1 MSKET
6 VKNLEALRSEMRRL
20 RVDAVIIPG
29 TDPHQSEYI
38 SGHWKLRDWV
48 SGFTGS
54 NGTAVVTMDEAG
66 LWTDSRYFLQA
77 AAQLDG
83 SGFVLHKED
92 VPGEA
97 TVEEWIAGNL
107 HDGAVL
113 AVDGYLFSIARAA
126 ALEEM
131 CGRNGLR
138 FASDFDIADRVWIG
152 GDRPGRPSGKVF
164 IHEEKY
170 AGESANSKIDRVL
183 AEVEKVD
190 AESIFI
196 PSLDEIAW
204 TLNLRGSDVE
214 FTPVFISY
222 LYLSRTRRV
231 LFIDEVKLDDEV
243 RSYLK
248 SIDVEVKPYD
258 GVKDFLSQQVST
270 HETILL
276 DPSKMSDTLA
286 RALDCMKVY
295 APSPVS
301 MLKAVKNDVQLAG
314 TRKAMERDGAALVRL
329 FMWLEENAATGK
341 YNEIDVWKKGME
353 FRGQSEL
360 YRGDSFSMIAGYK
373 EHGAIVHYSATE
385 ESASTL
391 AADGLL
397 LIDSGA
403 QYLDGT
409 TDITRTLTLGN
420 PTADERHDYTLVL
433 KGHLAIAR
441 AQFPVGTRGS
451 QLDALA
457 RIYLWEE
464 GMGYLHGTGHGVGHF
479 LGVHEGPQNIR
490 LNENPTTLQPG
501 MITSDEPGVYKTGR
515 YGIRIE
521 NLVLTVPGAHSEEF
535 GDFCRFEV
543 LTLFPY
549 DNKLIDTAM
558 LTRQEIDQI
567 NSYHKQVYDRLSPY
581 LNEDECRWL
590 ADKTREL

>member
-6 VKNLEALRSEMRRL
+6 VKNLEALRDEMRRL

-29 TDPHQSEYI
+29 TDPHQSEYV
-38 SGHWKLRDWV
+38 SDHWKLRNWV

-54 NGTAVVTMDEAG
+54 NGTAVVTLDQAG

-77 AAQLDG
+77 AAELDG

-97 TVEEWIAGNL
+97 SIEEWLVDNL
-107 HDGAVL
+107 EDGAVL
-113 AVDGYLFSIARAA
+113 AVDGYLFSINRAA
-126 ALEEM
+126 ELEEL

-138 FASDFDIADRVWIG
+138 FASDFDIADRVWTE
-152 GDRPGRPSGKVF
+152 GRPERPTGKVF

-170 AGESANSKIDRVL
+170 AGESALSKIDRVL
-183 AEVEKVD
+183 AEVKAVGAD
-190 AESIFI
+190 SIFI

-204 TLNLRGSDVE
+204 TLNLRGSDVT
-214 FTPVFISY
+214 FTPVFVSY
-222 LYLSRTRRV
+222 LYLSDEEKV
-231 LFIDEVKLDDEV
+231 LFVDDVKLDDDV
-243 RSYLK
+243 RAYLK
-248 SIDVEVKPYD
+248 SMDVKVKPYD
-258 GVKDFLSQQVST
+258 SVKDYLARVSV
-270 HETILL
+270 HETIML
-276 DPSKMSDTLA
+276 DPVKVSDTLA

-295 APSPVS
+295 APSPVA
-301 MLKAVKNDVQLAG
+301 MLKAVKNEVQLAG

-329 FMWLEENAATGK
+329 FMWLEENAGTGK

-353 FRGQSEL
+353 FRGRSEL
-360 YRGDSFSMIAGYK
+360 YRGDSFGMIAGYK
-373 EHGAIVHYSATE
+373 EHGAIVHYTADE
-385 ESASTL
+385 ESASML

-409 TDITRTLTLGN
+409 TDITRTITLGN
-420 PTADERHDYTLVL
+420 PTADEIHDYTLVL
-433 KGHLAIAR
+433 KGHLALAR

-464 GMGYLHGTGHGVGHF
+464 GMSYLHGTGHGVGHF
-479 LGVHEGPQNIR
+479 LAVHEGPQNIR
-490 LNENPTTLQPG
+490 LNENPTTLRPG
-501 MITSDEPGVYKTGR
+501 MITSDEPGVYKAGK

-521 NLVLTVPGAHSEEF
+521 NLVLTVEGEHSDEF
-535 GDFCRFEV
+535 GDFYKFEV

-549 DNKLIDTAM
+549 DSSLIDRSM
-558 LTRQEIDQI
+558 LTPGEVEQV
-567 NSYHKQVYDRLSPY
+567 NNYHKQVYERLSPY
-581 LNEDECRWL
+581 LAEDEKKWL
-590 ADKTREL
+590 ADKTKAL

>member
-6 VKNLEALRSEMRRL
+6 VKNLEALRDEMRRL

-29 TDPHQSEYI
+29 TDPHQSEYV
-38 SGHWKLRDWV
+38 SDHWKLRNWV

-54 NGTAVVTMDEAG
+54 NGTAVVTLDQAG

-77 AAQLDG
+77 AAELDG

-92 VPGEA
+92 IPGEA
-97 TVEEWIAGNL
+97 SIEEWLVDNL
-107 HDGAVL
+107 EDGAVL
-113 AVDGYLFSIARAA
+113 AVDGYLFSINRAA
-126 ALEEM
+126 ELEEL

-138 FASDFDIADRVWIG
+138 FASDFDIADRVWTE
-152 GDRPGRPSGKVF
+152 GRPERPTGKVF

-170 AGESANSKIDRVL
+170 AGESASSKIGRVL
-183 AEVEKVD
+183 AEVKAVGAD
-190 AESIFI
+190 SIFI

-204 TLNLRGSDVE
+204 TLNLRGSDVT
-214 FTPVFISY
+214 FTPVFVSY
-222 LYLSRTRRV
+222 LYLSDEEKV
-231 LFIDEVKLDDEV
+231 LFVDEVKLGEDV
-243 RSYLK
+243 RAYLK
-248 SIDVEVKPYD
+248 SMDVKVKPYD
-258 GVKDFLSQQVST
+258 SVKDYLARVSV
-270 HETILL
+270 HETIML
-276 DPSKMSDTLA
+276 DPVKVSDTLA

-295 APSPVS
+295 APSPVA
-301 MLKAVKNDVQLAG
+301 MLKAVKNEVQLAG

-329 FMWLEENAATGK
+329 FMWLEENAGTGK

-353 FRGQSEL
+353 FRGRSEL
-360 YRGDSFSMIAGYK
+360 YRGDSFGMIAGYK
-373 EHGAIVHYSATE
+373 EHGAIVHYTADE

-409 TDITRTLTLGN
+409 TDITRTITLGN
-420 PTADERHDYTLVL
+420 PTADEIHDYTLVL
-433 KGHLAIAR
+433 KGHLALAR

-464 GMGYLHGTGHGVGHF
+464 GMSYLHGTGHGVGHF
-479 LGVHEGPQNIR
+479 LAVHEGPQNIR
-490 LNENPTTLQPG
+490 LNENPTTLRPG
-501 MITSDEPGVYKTGR
+501 MITSDEPGVYKAGK

-521 NLVLTVPGAHSEEF
+521 NLVLTVEGEHTDEF
-535 GDFCRFEV
+535 GDFCKFEV

-549 DNKLIDTAM
+549 DSSLIDRSM
-558 LTRQEIDQI
+558 LTPGEVEQV
-567 NSYHKQVYDRLSPY
+567 NNYHRQVYERLSPY
-581 LNEDECRWL
+581 LTEEEKAWL
-590 ADKTREL
+590 ADKTKEL

>member
-6 VKNLEALRSEMRRL
+6 VKNLEALRDEMRRL

-29 TDPHQSEYI
+29 TDPHQSEYV
-38 SGHWKLRDWV
+38 SDHWKLRNWV

-54 NGTAVVTMDEAG
+54 NGTAVVTLDQAG

-77 AAQLDG
+77 AAELDG

-97 TVEEWIAGNL
+97 SIEEWLVDNL
-107 HDGAVL
+107 EDGAVL
-113 AVDGYLFSIARAA
+113 AVDGYLFSINRAA
-126 ALEEM
+126 ELEEV

-138 FASDFDIADRVWIG
+138 FASDFDIADRVWTE
-152 GDRPGRPSGKVF
+152 GRPERPTGKVF

-170 AGESANSKIDRVL
+170 AGESASSKIGRVL
-183 AEVEKVD
+183 AEVKAVGAD
-190 AESIFI
+190 SIFI

-204 TLNLRGSDVE
+204 TLNLRGSDVT
-214 FTPVFISY
+214 FTPVFVSY
-222 LYLSRTRRV
+222 LYLSDEEKV
-231 LFIDEVKLDDEV
+231 LFVDEVKLDEDV
-243 RSYLK
+243 RAYLK
-248 SIDVEVKPYD
+248 SMDVKVKPYD
-258 GVKDFLSQQVST
+258 SVKDYLARVSV
-270 HETILL
+270 HETIML
-276 DPSKMSDTLA
+276 DPVKVSDTLA

-295 APSPVS
+295 APSPVA
-301 MLKAVKNDVQLAG
+301 MLKAVKNEVQLAG

-329 FMWLEENAATGK
+329 FMWLEENAGTGK

-353 FRGQSEL
+353 FRGRSEL
-360 YRGDSFSMIAGYK
+360 YRGDSFGMIAGYK
-373 EHGAIVHYSATE
+373 EHGAIVHYTADE

-409 TDITRTLTLGN
+409 TDITRTITLGN
-420 PTADERHDYTLVL
+420 PTADEIHDYTLVL
-433 KGHLAIAR
+433 KGHLALAR

-464 GMGYLHGTGHGVGHF
+464 GMSYLHGTGHGVGHF
-479 LGVHEGPQNIR
+479 LAVHEGPQNIR
-490 LNENPTTLQPG
+490 LNENPTTLRPG
-501 MITSDEPGVYKTGR
+501 MITSDEPGVYKAGK

-521 NLVLTVPGAHSEEF
+521 NLVLTVEGEHTAEF
-535 GDFCRFEV
+535 GDFCKFEV

-549 DNKLIDTAM
+549 DSSLIDRSM
-558 LTRQEIDQI
+558 LTPGEVEQV
-567 NSYHKQVYDRLSPY
+567 NNYHRQVYERLSPY
-581 LNEDECRWL
+581 LTEEEKAWL
-590 ADKTREL
+590 ADKTKEL

>member
-6 VKNLEALRSEMRRL
+6 VKNLEALRDEMRRL

-29 TDPHQSEYI
+29 TDPHQSEYV
-38 SGHWKLRDWV
+38 SDHWKLRNWV

-54 NGTAVVTMDEAG
+54 NGTAVVTLDQAG

-77 AAQLDG
+77 AAELDG

-92 VPGEA
+92 IPGEA
-97 TVEEWIAGNL
+97 SIEEWLVDNL
-107 HDGAVL
+107 EDGAVL
-113 AVDGYLFSIARAA
+113 AVDGYLFSINRAA
-126 ALEEM
+126 ELEEL

-138 FASDFDIADRVWIG
+138 FASDFDVADRVWTE
-152 GDRPGRPSGKVF
+152 GRPERPTGKVF

-170 AGESANSKIDRVL
+170 AGESASSKIGRVL
-183 AEVEKVD
+183 AEVKAVGAD
-190 AESIFI
+190 SIFI

-204 TLNLRGSDVE
+204 TLNLRGSDVT
-214 FTPVFISY
+214 FTPVFVSY
-222 LYLSRTRRV
+222 LYLSDEEKV
-231 LFIDEVKLDDEV
+231 LFVDEVKLAEDV
-243 RSYLK
+243 RAYLK
-248 SIDVEVKPYD
+248 SMDVKVKPYD
-258 GVKDFLSQQVST
+258 SVKDYLARVSV
-270 HETILL
+270 HETIML
-276 DPSKMSDTLA
+276 DPVKVSDTLA

-301 MLKAVKNDVQLAG
+301 MLKAVKNEVQLAG

-329 FMWLEENAATGK
+329 FMWLEENAGTGK

-353 FRGQSEL
+353 FRGRSEL
-360 YRGDSFSMIAGYK
+360 YRGDSFGMIAGYK
-373 EHGAIVHYSATE
+373 EHGAIVHYTADE

-409 TDITRTLTLGN
+409 TDITRTITLGN
-420 PTADERHDYTLVL
+420 PTADEIHDYTLVL
-433 KGHLAIAR
+433 KGHLALAR

-464 GMGYLHGTGHGVGHF
+464 GMSYLHGTGHGVGHF
-479 LGVHEGPQNIR
+479 LAVHEGPQNIR
-490 LNENPTTLQPG
+490 LNENPTTLRPG
-501 MITSDEPGVYKTGR
+501 MITSDEPGVYKAGK

-521 NLVLTVPGAHSEEF
+521 NLVLTVEGEHTDEF
-535 GDFCRFEV
+535 GNFCKFEV

-549 DNKLIDTAM
+549 DSSLIDRSM
-558 LTRQEIDQI
+558 LTPGEVEQV
-567 NSYHKQVYDRLSPY
+567 NNYHRQVYERLSPY
-581 LNEDECRWL
+581 LTEEEKAWL
-590 ADKTREL
+590 ADKTKEL

>member
-6 VKNLEALRSEMRRL
+6 VKNLEALRDEMRRL

-29 TDPHQSEYI
+29 TDPHQSEYV
-38 SGHWKLRDWV
+38 SDHWKLRNWV

-54 NGTAVVTMDEAG
+54 NGTAVVTLDQAG

-77 AAQLDG
+77 AAELDG

-97 TVEEWIAGNL
+97 SIEEWLVDNL
-107 HDGAVL
+107 EDGAVL
-113 AVDGYLFSIARAA
+113 AVDGYLFSINRAA
-126 ALEEM
+126 ELEEL

-138 FASDFDIADRVWIG
+138 FASDFDIADRVWTE
-152 GDRPGRPSGKVF
+152 GRPERPTGKVF

-170 AGESANSKIDRVL
+170 AGESALSKIGRVL
-183 AEVEKVD
+183 AEVKAVGAD
-190 AESIFI
+190 SIFI

-204 TLNLRGSDVE
+204 TLNLRGSDVT
-214 FTPVFISY
+214 FTPVFVSY
-222 LYLSRTRRV
+222 LYLSDEEKV
-231 LFIDEVKLDDEV
+231 LFVDDVKLDEDV
-243 RSYLK
+243 RAYLK
-248 SIDVEVKPYD
+248 SMDVKVKPYD
-258 GVKDFLSQQVST
+258 SVKDYLARVSV
-270 HETILL
+270 HETIML
-276 DPSKMSDTLA
+276 DPVKVSDTLA

-295 APSPVS
+295 APSPVA
-301 MLKAVKNDVQLAG
+301 MLKAVKNEVQLAG

-329 FMWLEENAATGK
+329 FMWLEENAGTGK

-353 FRGQSEL
+353 FRGRSEL
-360 YRGDSFSMIAGYK
+360 YRGDSFGMIAGYK
-373 EHGAIVHYSATE
+373 EHGAIVHYTADE
-385 ESASTL
+385 ESASML

-409 TDITRTLTLGN
+409 TDITRTVSLGN
-420 PTADERHDYTLVL
+420 PTADEIHDYTLVL
-433 KGHLAIAR
+433 KGHLALAR

-464 GMGYLHGTGHGVGHF
+464 GMSYLHGTGHGVGHF
-479 LGVHEGPQNIR
+479 LAVHEGPQNIR
-490 LNENPTTLQPG
+490 LNENPTTLRPG
-501 MITSDEPGVYKTGR
+501 MITSDEPGVYKAGK

-521 NLVLTVPGAHSEEF
+521 NLVLTVEGEHSDEF
-535 GDFCRFEV
+535 GDFYKFEV

-549 DNKLIDTAM
+549 DSSLIDRSM
-558 LTRQEIDQI
+558 LTPGEVEQV
-567 NSYHKQVYDRLSPY
+567 NNYHKQVYERLSPY
-581 LNEDECRWL
+581 LTEEEKAWL
-590 ADKTREL
+590 ADKTKEL

>member
-6 VKNLEALRSEMRRL
+6 VKNLEALRAQMRQL

-29 TDPHQSEYI
+29 TDPHQSEYV
-38 SGHWKLRDWV
+38 SDHWKLRNWV

-54 NGTAVVTMDEAG
+54 NGTAVVTLDQAG

-77 AAQLDG
+77 DAELEG
-83 SGFVLHKED
+83 SGFDMHKED

-97 TVEEWIAGNL
+97 TIEEWLVENL

-113 AVDGYLFSIARAA
+113 AVDGYLFSIIKAA
-126 ALEEM
+126 QLEEL

-138 FASDFDIADRVWIG
+138 FASDFNIADRVWTE
-152 GDRPGRPSGKVF
+152 DRPARPTGKIY
-164 IHEEKY
+164 IHDEKY
-170 AGESANSKIDRVL
+170 AGESASSKIERIL
-183 AEVEKVD
+183 AEVENAG

-204 TLNLRGSDVE
+204 TLNLRGDDVA
-214 FTPVFISY
+214 FTPVFVSY
-222 LYLSRTRRV
+222 LYLSADERV
-231 LFIDEVKLDDEV
+231 LFIDDVKVDADV
-243 RSYLK
+243 RAYLK
-248 SIDVEVKPYD
+248 SIGVKVRAYDEVKDYL
-258 GVKDFLSQQVST
+258 GSIST
-270 HETILL
+270 HETIML
-276 DPSKMSDTLA
+276 DPAKVSDTLS

-295 APSPVS
+295 ATSPVA
-301 MLKAVKNDVQLAG
+301 MLKAVKNDVQLEG
-314 TRKAMERDGAALVRL
+314 TRRAMERDGAALVRL
-329 FMWLEENAATGK
+329 FMWLEQNAGTGK
-341 YNEIDVWKKGME
+341 YTELDVWDKGIE
-353 FRGQSEL
+353 FRSQSEL
-360 YRGDSFSMIAGYK
+360 YRGDSFGMIAGYK
-373 EHGAIVHYSATE
+373 EHGAIVHYSASK

-420 PTADERHDYTLVL
+420 PTADEIHDYTLVL
-433 KGHLAIAR
+433 KGHLALAR
-441 AQFPVGTRGS
+441 AQFPAGTRGS

-464 GMGYLHGTGHGVGHF
+464 GMSYLHGTGHGVGHF
-479 LGVHEGPQNIR
+479 LAVHEGPQNIR

-501 MITSDEPGVYKTGR
+501 MITSDEPGVYKAGK

-521 NLVLTVPGAHSEEF
+521 NLVLTVPGEHSEEF
-535 GDFCRFEV
+535 GDFYRFEV

-549 DNKLIDTAM
+549 DRSLIDCSM
-558 LTRQEIDQI
+558 LTAQEIAQI
-567 NSYHKQVYDRLSPY
+567 NNYHKQVHDRLSPY
-581 LNEDECRWL
+581 LNDTEKQWL
-590 ADKTREL
+590 AEKTQQL

>member
-6 VKNLEALRSEMRRL
+6 VKNLEALRDEMRRL

-29 TDPHQSEYI
+29 TDPHQSEYV
-38 SGHWKLRDWV
+38 SDHWKLRNWV

-54 NGTAVVTMDEAG
+54 NGTAVVTLDQAG

-77 AAQLDG
+77 AAELDG

-97 TVEEWIAGNL
+97 SIEEWLVDNL
-107 HDGAVL
+107 EDGAVL
-113 AVDGYLFSIARAA
+113 AVDGYLFSINRAA
-126 ALEEM
+126 ELEEL

-138 FASDFDIADRVWIG
+138 FASDFDIADRVWTE
-152 GDRPGRPSGKVF
+152 GRPERPTGKVF

-170 AGESANSKIDRVL
+170 AGESALSKIDRVL
-183 AEVEKVD
+183 AEVKAVGAD
-190 AESIFI
+190 SIFI

-204 TLNLRGSDVE
+204 TLNLRGSDVT
-214 FTPVFISY
+214 FTPVFVSY
-222 LYLSRTRRV
+222 LYLSDEEKV
-231 LFIDEVKLDDEV
+231 LFVDEVKLDEDV
-243 RSYLK
+243 RAYLK
-248 SIDVEVKPYD
+248 SMDVKVKPYD
-258 GVKDFLSQQVST
+258 SVKDYLVRVSV
-270 HETILL
+270 HETIML
-276 DPSKMSDTLA
+276 DPVKVSDTLA

-295 APSPVS
+295 APSPVA
-301 MLKAVKNDVQLAG
+301 MLKAVKNEVQLAG

-329 FMWLEENAATGK
+329 FMWLEENAGTGK

-353 FRGQSEL
+353 FRGRSEL
-360 YRGDSFSMIAGYK
+360 YRGDSFGMIAGYK
-373 EHGAIVHYSATE
+373 EHGAIVHYSADE

-409 TDITRTLTLGN
+409 TDITRTVSLGN
-420 PTADERHDYTLVL
+420 PTADEIHDYTLVL
-433 KGHLAIAR
+433 KGHLALAR

-464 GMGYLHGTGHGVGHF
+464 GMSYLHGTGHGVGHF
-479 LGVHEGPQNIR
+479 LAVHEGPQNIR
-490 LNENPTTLQPG
+490 LNENPTTLRPG
-501 MITSDEPGVYKTGR
+501 MITSDEPGVYKAGK

-521 NLVLTVPGAHSEEF
+521 NLVLTVEGEHTAEF
-535 GDFCRFEV
+535 GDFCKFEV

-549 DNKLIDTAM
+549 DSSLIDRSM
-558 LTRQEIDQI
+558 LTPGEVEQV
-567 NSYHKQVYDRLSPY
+567 NNYHRQVYERLSPY
-581 LNEDECRWL
+581 LTEEEKAWL
-590 ADKTREL
+590 ADKTKAL

>member
-6 VKNLEALRSEMRRL
+6 VKNLEALRDEMRRL

-29 TDPHQSEYI
+29 TDPHQSEYV
-38 SGHWKLRDWV
+38 SDHWKLRNWV

-54 NGTAVVTMDEAG
+54 NGTAVVTLDQAG

-77 AAQLDG
+77 AAELDG

-97 TVEEWIAGNL
+97 SIEEWLVDNL
-107 HDGAVL
+107 EDGAVL
-113 AVDGYLFSIARAA
+113 AVDGYLFSINRAA
-126 ALEEM
+126 ELEEV

-138 FASDFDIADRVWIG
+138 FASDFDIADRVWTE
-152 GDRPGRPSGKVF
+152 GRPERPTAKVY

-170 AGESANSKIDRVL
+170 AGESALSKIGRVL
-183 AEVEKVD
+183 AEVKAVGAD
-190 AESIFI
+190 SIFI

-204 TLNLRGSDVE
+204 TLNLRGSDVT
-214 FTPVFISY
+214 FTPVFVSY
-222 LYLSRTRRV
+222 LYLSDEEKV
-231 LFIDEVKLDDEV
+231 LFVDDVKLDDDV
-243 RSYLK
+243 RAYLK
-248 SIDVEVKPYD
+248 SMDVKVKPYD
-258 GVKDFLSQQVST
+258 SVKDYLARVSV
-270 HETILL
+270 HETIML
-276 DPSKMSDTLA
+276 DPVKVSDTLA

-295 APSPVS
+295 APSPVA
-301 MLKAVKNDVQLAG
+301 MLKAVKNEVQLAG

-329 FMWLEENAATGK
+329 FMWLEENAGTGK

-353 FRGQSEL
+353 FRGRSEL
-360 YRGDSFSMIAGYK
+360 YRGDSFGMIAGYK
-373 EHGAIVHYSATE
+373 EHGAIVHYTADE

-409 TDITRTLTLGN
+409 TDITRTVSLGN
-420 PTADERHDYTLVL
+420 PTADEIHDYTLVL
-433 KGHLAIAR
+433 KGHLALAR

-464 GMGYLHGTGHGVGHF
+464 GMSYLHGTGHGVGHF
-479 LGVHEGPQNIR
+479 LAVHEGPQNIR
-490 LNENPTTLQPG
+490 LNENPTTLRPG
-501 MITSDEPGVYKTGR
+501 MITSDEPGVYKAGK

-521 NLVLTVPGAHSEEF
+521 NLVLTVEGEHTAEF
-535 GDFCRFEV
+535 GDFCKFEV

-549 DNKLIDTAM
+549 DSSLIDRSM
-558 LTRQEIDQI
+558 LTPGEVEQV
-567 NSYHKQVYDRLSPY
+567 NNYHRQVYERLSPY
-581 LNEDECRWL
+581 LTEEEKAWL
-590 ADKTREL
+590 ADKTKEL

>member
-6 VKNLEALRSEMRRL
+6 VKNLEALRDEMRRL

-29 TDPHQSEYI
+29 TDPHQSEYV
-38 SGHWKLRDWV
+38 SDHWKLRNWV

-54 NGTAVVTMDEAG
+54 NGTAVVTLDQAG

-77 AAQLDG
+77 AAELDG

-97 TVEEWIAGNL
+97 SIEEWLVDNL
-107 HDGAVL
+107 EDGAVL
-113 AVDGYLFSIARAA
+113 AVDGYLFSINRAA
-126 ALEEM
+126 ELEEV

-138 FASDFDIADRVWIG
+138 FASDFDIADRVWTE
-152 GDRPGRPSGKVF
+152 GRPERPTAKVF

-170 AGESANSKIDRVL
+170 AGESASSKIDRVL
-183 AEVEKVD
+183 AEVKAAGAD
-190 AESIFI
+190 SIFI

-204 TLNLRGSDVE
+204 TLNLRGSDVT
-214 FTPVFISY
+214 FTPVFVSY
-222 LYLSRTRRV
+222 LYLSDEEKV
-231 LFIDEVKLDDEV
+231 LFVDDVKLDDDV
-243 RSYLK
+243 RAYLK
-248 SIDVEVKPYD
+248 SMDVKVKPYD
-258 GVKDFLSQQVST
+258 SVKDYLARVSV
-270 HETILL
+270 HETIML
-276 DPSKMSDTLA
+276 DPVKVSDTLA

-295 APSPVS
+295 APSPVA
-301 MLKAVKNDVQLAG
+301 MLKAVKNEVQLAG

-329 FMWLEENAATGK
+329 FMWLEENAGTGK

-353 FRGQSEL
+353 FRGRSEL
-360 YRGDSFSMIAGYK
+360 YRGDSFGMIAGYK
-373 EHGAIVHYSATE
+373 EHGAIVHYTADE

-409 TDITRTLTLGN
+409 TDITRTVSLGN
-420 PTADERHDYTLVL
+420 PTADEIHDYTLVL
-433 KGHLAIAR
+433 KGHLALAR

-464 GMGYLHGTGHGVGHF
+464 GMSYLHGTGHGVGHF
-479 LGVHEGPQNIR
+479 LAVHEGPQNIR
-490 LNENPTTLQPG
+490 LNENPTTLRPG
-501 MITSDEPGVYKTGR
+501 MITSDEPGVYKAGK

-521 NLVLTVPGAHSEEF
+521 NLVLTVEGEHTAEF
-535 GDFCRFEV
+535 GDFCKFEV

-549 DNKLIDTAM
+549 DSSLIDRSM
-558 LTRQEIDQI
+558 LTPGEVEQV
-567 NSYHKQVYDRLSPY
+567 NNYHRQVYERLSPY
-581 LNEDECRWL
+581 LTEEEKAWL
-590 ADKTREL
+590 ADKTKEL